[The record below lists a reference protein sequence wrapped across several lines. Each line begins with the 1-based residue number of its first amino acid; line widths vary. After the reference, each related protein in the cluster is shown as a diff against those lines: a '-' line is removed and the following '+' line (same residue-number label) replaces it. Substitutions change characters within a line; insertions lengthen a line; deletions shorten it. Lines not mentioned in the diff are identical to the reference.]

1 MSAPRV
7 LIVDDDEE
15 MLAELAISLGE
26 KLEITV
32 VSGGRA
38 ALEEIATH
46 EFDAI
51 VLDLHMP
58 GFDGEAVLQE
68 LARRRS
74 RPPVILASGLPLLP
88 RIAATWRV
96 RDWIRKPYRV
106 DYLMHKIYGIV
117 RH

>member
-15 MLAELAISLGE
+15 MLAELAVSLGQ
-26 KLEITV
+26 KLDLTV

-38 ALEEIATH
+38 ALAEIARKS
-46 EFDAI
+46 FDAI

-58 GFDGEAVLQE
+58 DFDGEAVLQA
-68 LARRRS
+68 LAQRGS
-74 RPPVILASGLPLLP
+74 RPPVILASGLPMLP
-88 RIAATWRV
+88 RIAATWHV
-96 RDWIRKPYRV
+96 RDWIRKPFRV